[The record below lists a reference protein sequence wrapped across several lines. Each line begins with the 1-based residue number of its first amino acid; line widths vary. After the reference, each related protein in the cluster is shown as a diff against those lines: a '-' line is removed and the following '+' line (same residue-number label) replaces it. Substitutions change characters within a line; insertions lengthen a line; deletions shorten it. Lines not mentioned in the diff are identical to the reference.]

1 MNKKNINSPL
11 QFEEKLQDVMRGF
24 YELFELSKE
33 YNLEPISDNG
43 TTVYSEET
51 GKYCFQAARQF
62 DRPSEYLECLLD
74 IVRVNFEPCQLGSFF
89 LNSNLCFL
97 YDAIPDT
104 PSQLGYVSLTSEPNK
119 SFEQFWKE
127 DVMPYIET
135 CGYSFKDASSIF
147 FVASTGKER
156 YNLDFVGNTLATLES
171 GFSTSEALDL
181 IIGSI
186 KKTDE
191 DCETVKAPYKQFN
204 SGFCLDASLGNKTR
218 VSLWMFI
225 NPQEHSIQ

>member
-1 MNKKNINSPL
+1 MSKKNVNSSLP
-11 QFEEKLQDVMRGF
+11 FEEKLQDVMRGF

-33 YNLEPISDNG
+33 YNLEPVSDNG
-43 TTVYSEET
+43 TIVYSEET
-51 GKYCFQAARQF
+51 GKCCLQAARQF

-104 PSQLGYVSLTSEPNK
+104 TFQLGYVSLTSEPNK
-119 SFEQFWKE
+119 SFEHFWQE

-135 CGYSFKDASSIF
+135 CGYSVKDATSVF
-147 FVASTGKER
+147 VVASTGKER

-171 GFSTSEALDL
+171 GFSTSEALGL
-181 IIGSI
+181 IAASFNE
-186 KKTDE
+186 TVE
-191 DCETVKAPYKQFN
+191 DYETVKAPYKQFN
-204 SGFCLDASLGNKTR
+204 SGFCLDASLENKIR

-225 NPQEHSIQ
+225 NPHEHSIQ